1 MINCRLPRMYGTNGL
16 ILRYRLAGRSI
27 CTPICLKVNPYRTR
41 VNAAITVNSGMV
53 QKKSRWSLKAVGD

>member
-27 CTPICLKVNPYRTR
+27 YTPICLKVNPYRTR